1 MASETDV
8 LNDALGQIGAA
19 TITAID
25 DGSTNANACL
35 IFYPT
40 LRDGLL
46 RSARWNFAETRMELA
61 QDITPPITEYAYRYA
76 LPNDPWCLKVNDY
89 AGANPT
95 TTATFWAFESRLRLA
110 PRYKIEGRY
119 LLSNDGKAYIV
130 YTARITNPDQWDAI
144 FYQLVTT
151 WLASKLAT
159 ALLHDPKM
167 AAALL
172 SNAVNLILPLA
183 VAVDGQEGTIDPFI
197 VNDLLWGRGH
207 V

>member
-19 TITAID
+19 SITAID
-25 DGSTNANACL
+25 DGSTNALACL
-35 IFYPT
+35 TFYPT

-46 RSARWNFAETRMELA
+46 RSARWNFAEVRVQLA
-61 QDITPPITEYAYRYA
+61 QDLTVPVTEYAYRYA

-95 TTATFWAFESRLRLA
+95 AAAVQVWPFERPVT
-110 PRYKIEGRY
+110 PRYKIEGRF
-119 LLSNDGKAYIV
+119 LLSNDGTAYIV

-172 SNAVNLILPLA
+172 SNAVNALLPLA
-183 VAVDGQEGTIDPFI
+183 AAVDGQEGTMDAFV
-197 VNDLLWGRGH
+197 VNDLLWGRTG